1 MKKPLENVTLMNA
14 IKIVTGIAAVVVIVI
29 GVYTF
34 FAPVAYVDAEVQ
46 QLRSEDNYLAMRLDL
61 KITQDLYEQKKR
73 DRRKIEFEFGTTDP
87 SKLPAPYNTIY
98 IELLEEERQLLQ
110 QIEKIQEYM
119 NKKKYGG

>member
-1 MKKPLENVTLMNA
+1 MKKPLEHMTLMNA
-14 IKIVTGIAAVVVIVI
+14 IKVVTGVAAVVVIVI

-34 FAPVAYVDAEVQ
+34 FAPVAYVDAEIQ
-46 QLRSEDNYLAMRLDL
+46 QLRQEDTYLAMRLDL

-98 IELLEEERQLLQ
+98 IELLEEEKKLKD
-110 QIEKIQEYM
+110 QIKDINDYM